1 MARKRFDDSNCSVA
15 RALNEVGDWWSL
27 LVVLHAMYGTRRF
40 VDFQKELGIARN
52 ILCDR
57 LSRLVDNQVLKK
69 VEVGEHGSRC
79 EYRLTEK
86 GRDLFPIVV
95 ALRQWG
101 QKYGAEVVENPVLVD
116 ERDRLP
122 IGPTSILSH
131 DGRILGPADLYL
143 VDRSKLG
150 VRADGTFAEAG
161 ETPDRGEVVDFTRA
175 RKGRSAA

>member
-57 LSRLVDNQVLKK
+57 LSRLVDNEVLRK
-69 VEVGEHGSRC
+69 VDVGEHGSRF

-101 QKYGAEVVENPVLVD
+101 DKWNPAPEQAPLD
-116 ERDRLP
+116 LRDRDTGRP
-122 IGPTSILSH
+122 IRQIEVQSVDGQPLS
-131 DGRILGPADLYL
+131 
-143 VDRSKLG
+143 
-150 VRADGTFAEAG
+150 VRDVFVEESVPKTKKA
-161 ETPDRGEVVDFTRA
+161 V
-175 RKGRSAA
+175 